1 MYISESLSEKL
12 KQRGEETAS
21 LLKKEK
27 EYRRQIENIEDDY
40 RKKELD
46 LLNDLD
52 FAQDKNEVCAF
63 MRDFTDGHSLE
74 IFCRYFR
81 HRSYIKKFNRYVIV
95 KLGIETLFLKQIK
108 QLHFY

>member
-1 MYISESLSEKL
+1 LSEKL

-27 EYRRQIENIEDDY
+27 EYLRQIENIEDDY

-63 MRDFTDGHSLE
+63 MRDFTDGRSFKPFLLSISLP
-74 IFCRYFR
+74 IIYP
-81 HRSYIKKFNRYVIV
+81 KV
-95 KLGIETLFLKQIK
+95 
-108 QLHFY
+108 